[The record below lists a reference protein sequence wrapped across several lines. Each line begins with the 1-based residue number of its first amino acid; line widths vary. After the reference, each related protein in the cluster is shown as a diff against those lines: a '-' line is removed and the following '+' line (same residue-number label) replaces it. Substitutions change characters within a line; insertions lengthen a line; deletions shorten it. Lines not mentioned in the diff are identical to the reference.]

1 MTTTALVV
9 DDEVDLCR
17 LMQITLTKMGIKSDV
32 AYTLS
37 QAKSY
42 WQENDYDFC
51 LTDLKLPDG
60 SGLELVKHISASSSK
75 PIAVITAHGSMD
87 LAIEALKLGAFD
99 FVNKPLELP
108 RLRQLVENALKVIQ
122 QDNTAKSTPQRSPE
136 QQMLDDRLIGNSAV
150 MHPLKNTIL
159 KLARSQAPVFLSGA
173 SGTGKEVVARLIHDL
188 SPRRDGSFVP
198 VNCGA
203 IPSEL
208 MESEFFGHK
217 KGSFTGAV
225 ADKQGLFQQ
234 ANGGTLFLDEV
245 ADLPLAMQVKL
256 LRAIQEKTV
265 RAIGDTKELPVD
277 IRILSATHKDLN
289 QLVQAGMFRQDL
301 YYRINVIELK
311 LPTLN
316 ARRDDIPVLAK
327 HFLALIAEEWQLES
341 PPLLTA
347 DACER
352 LQQHNFAGNVRELRN
367 VLERA
372 VTLAETSTIDASHL
386 GLSDFDMHQ
395 EVEIHQNTIAP
406 QSQNISANNAIVSRG
421 SNQSIDERFSAES
434 LKKSI
439 EENTNPQS
447 QSIAE
452 KNAQQTTSQQVT
464 TNLHPYRTIT
474 QHYSSMTPSAI
485 PSTSSSINQRSAV
498 NTVES
503 TNNSIGQHTQES
515 LIKQHDDGE
524 GFNQSTD
531 TKGIADGQLPAQ
543 GLEHY
548 LQEQEKQLI
557 ITALKQTGWN
567 KTQAAELLGT
577 TFRSLR
583 YRMTKLDIAEDQSE

>member
-1 MTTTALVV
+1 MTATALVV

-37 QAKSY
+37 QAQTFWASN
-42 WQENDYDFC
+42 QYDFC
-51 LTDLKLPDG
+51 LTDLRLPDG
-60 SGLELVKHISASSSK
+60 SGLELVKQISNSSNI
-75 PIAVITAHGSMD
+75 PVAVITAHGSMD

-108 RLRQLVENALKVIQ
+108 RLRQLVENALKVVH
-122 QDNTAKSTPQRSPE
+122 QDNAASAADARTPE
-136 QQMLDDRLIGNSAV
+136 QQLLDKRLIGDSEV
-150 MHPLKNTIL
+150 MDALKNTIL

-245 ADLPLAMQVKL
+245 ADLPLPMQVKL

-277 IRILSATHKDLN
+277 IRILSATHKNLE
-289 QLVQAGMFRQDL
+289 QLVQLGSFRQDL

-311 LPTLN
+311 LPTLS
-316 ARRDDIPVLAK
+316 ARRGDIPVLAK
-327 HFLALIAEEWQLES
+327 HFLRLIAEEWQLDTPAE
-341 PPLLTA
+341 LTEA
-347 DACER
+347 ACQR
-352 LQQHNFAGNVRELRN
+352 LRQHEFAGNVRELRN

-372 VTLAETSTIDASHL
+372 ITLAETSIIDAKHL
-386 GLSDFDMHQ
+386 GLPALADNDRNI
-395 EVEIHQNTIAP
+395 EPKNTPQTAP
-406 QSQNISANNAIVSRG
+406 Q
-421 SNQSIDERFSAES
+421 
-434 LKKSI
+434 
-439 EENTNPQS
+439 
-447 QSIAE
+447 
-452 KNAQQTTSQQVT
+452 QQTKSASSSAKAPQPPSITKQIDV
-464 TNLHPYRTIT
+464 NLHPYRTSN
-474 QHYSSMTPSAI
+474 QPYPSAI
-485 PSTSSSINQRSAV
+485 QAATQSPAASPTKSAELLEPATQDKLPITQSATV
-498 NTVES
+498 NTES
-503 TNNSIGQHTQES
+503 IEEASNKDPMQSQQHSHRHPEPALSIPHS
-515 LIKQHDDGE
+515 
-524 GFNQSTD
+524 D
-531 TKGIADGQLPAQ
+531 TKLPAE
-543 GLEHY
+543 GLEAY
-548 LQEQEKQLI
+548 LQEQEKRLI
-557 ITALKQTGWN
+557 IAALKQTDGN

-577 TFRSLR
+577 SFRSLR
-583 YRMTKLDIAEDQSE
+583 YRMKKLGLDDE

>member
-37 QAKSY
+37 QAKTY

-60 SGLELVKHISASSSK
+60 SGLELVKHISSSSST

-108 RLRQLVENALKVIQ
+108 RLRQLVENALKVIH
-122 QDNTAKSTPQRSPE
+122 QDNAAKSTPE
-136 QQMLDDRLIGNSAV
+136 QQMLDSRLIGDSAV

-265 RAIGDTKELPVD
+265 RAIGDTKEVPVD

-289 QLVQAGMFRQDL
+289 QLIQAGSFRQDL

-327 HFLALIAEEWQLES
+327 HFLTLIADEWQLES
-341 PPLLTA
+341 PPTLT
-347 DACER
+347 DAACAR
-352 LQQHNFAGNVRELRN
+352 LQHHDFAGNVRELRN
-367 VLERA
+367 ILERA
-372 VTLAETSTIDASHL
+372 ITLAETSTIDASHL
-386 GLSDFDMHQ
+386 GLADFDNQ
-395 EVEIHQNTIAP
+395 QLENAQEAIAEVEQN
-406 QSQNISANNAIVSRG
+406 NNADKATLS
-421 SNQSIDERFSAES
+421 SNAILDKSESLEAQSIKDNVVKNNVEAV
-434 LKKSI
+434 
-439 EENTNPQS
+439 
-447 QSIAE
+447 E
-452 KNAQQTTSQQVT
+452 KDGTQQAKATVS
-464 TNLHPYRTIT
+464 PYRTIT
-474 QHYSSMTPSAI
+474 QHYPSMNAHAAASPTAQPDKTAASAMSEPLSNEAENSENLRPPVNQENI
-485 PSTSSSINQRSAV
+485 ST
-498 NTVES
+498 
-503 TNNSIGQHTQES
+503 
-515 LIKQHDDGE
+515 
-524 GFNQSTD
+524 
-531 TKGIADGQLPAQ
+531 GQLPAQ

-548 LQEQEKQLI
+548 LQEQERQLI
-557 ITALKQTGWN
+557 ITALKQTNWN

-583 YRMTKLDIAEDQSE
+583 YRMSKLGIAENQSE

>member
-60 SGLELVKHISASSSK
+60 SGLELVKHISGSSTT

-108 RLRQLVENALKVIQ
+108 RLRQLVESALKVIH
-122 QDNTAKSTPQRSPE
+122 QDNAAKSTPERSPE
-136 QQMLDDRLIGNSAV
+136 QQMLDSRLIGDSAV

-265 RAIGDTKELPVD
+265 RAIGDTKEVPVD

-289 QLVQAGMFRQDL
+289 QLVQAGNFRQDL

-327 HFLALIAEEWQLES
+327 HFLALIADEWQLES
-341 PPLLTA
+341 PPTLT
-347 DACER
+347 DAACAR
-352 LQQHNFAGNVRELRN
+352 LQHHDFSGNVRELRN

-386 GLSDFDMHQ
+386 GLPDVDSHQ
-395 EVEIHQNTIAP
+395 EVITSAC
-406 QSQNISANNAIVSRG
+406 QNISTNKASISNASVSNKSESSVADSIQDNAI
-421 SNQSIDERFSAES
+421 
-434 LKKSI
+434 KSKV
-439 EENTNPQS
+439 ETDS
-447 QSIAE
+447 T
-452 KNAQQTTSQQVT
+452 QQAKA
-464 TNLHPYRTIT
+464 NIHPYRTTT
-474 QHYSSMTPSAI
+474 QHYPSMNTSPASTRSAENTEKLADKSVASSLDA
-485 PSTSSSINQRSAV
+485 SINNQV
-498 NTVES
+498 DE
-503 TNNSIGQHTQES
+503 QDS
-515 LIKQHDDGE
+515 LSKSVHKEDI
-524 GFNQSTD
+524 T
-531 TKGIADGQLPAQ
+531 AGQLPAQ

-548 LQEQEKQLI
+548 LQEQERRLI
-557 ITALKQTGWN
+557 ITALKQTNWN

-583 YRMTKLDIAEDQSE
+583 YRMTKLEIAEDQSES

>member
-37 QAKSY
+37 QAKTY

-60 SGLELVKHISASSSK
+60 SGLELVKHISSSSST

-108 RLRQLVENALKVIQ
+108 RLRQLVENALKVIH
-122 QDNTAKSTPQRSPE
+122 QDNAAKSTPE
-136 QQMLDDRLIGNSAV
+136 QQMLDSRLIGDSAV

-265 RAIGDTKELPVD
+265 RAIGDTKEVPVD

-289 QLVQAGMFRQDL
+289 QLIQAGSFRQDL

-327 HFLALIAEEWQLES
+327 HFLTLIADEWQLES
-341 PPLLTA
+341 PPTLT
-347 DACER
+347 DAACAR
-352 LQQHNFAGNVRELRN
+352 LQHHDFAGNVRELRN
-367 VLERA
+367 ILERA
-372 VTLAETSTIDASHL
+372 ITLAETSTIDASHL
-386 GLSDFDMHQ
+386 GLADFDNQ
-395 EVEIHQNTIAP
+395 QLENAQEAIAEVEQN
-406 QSQNISANNAIVSRG
+406 NNADKATLS
-421 SNQSIDERFSAES
+421 SNAILDKSESLEAQSIKDNVVKNNVEAV
-434 LKKSI
+434 
-439 EENTNPQS
+439 
-447 QSIAE
+447 E
-452 KNAQQTTSQQVT
+452 KDGTQQAKTTIS
-464 TNLHPYRTIT
+464 PYRTIT
-474 QHYSSMTPSAI
+474 QHYPSMNAHAAASPVAQPDKTAASAMSEPLSNEAENSENLRPPVNQENI
-485 PSTSSSINQRSAV
+485 ST
-498 NTVES
+498 
-503 TNNSIGQHTQES
+503 
-515 LIKQHDDGE
+515 
-524 GFNQSTD
+524 
-531 TKGIADGQLPAQ
+531 GQLPAQ

-548 LQEQEKQLI
+548 LQEQERQLI
-557 ITALKQTGWN
+557 ITALKQTNWN

-583 YRMTKLDIAEDQSE
+583 YRMSKLEIAENQSE

>member
-1 MTTTALVV
+1 MTATALVV

-32 AYTLS
+32 AYSLA
-37 QAKSY
+37 QAKSC
-42 WQENDYDFC
+42 WDNNHYDFC
-51 LTDLKLPDG
+51 LTDLQLPDG
-60 SGLELVKHISASSSK
+60 SGLELVRQISRSSNT
-75 PIAVITAHGSMD
+75 PVAVITAHGSMD

-108 RLRQLVENALKVIQ
+108 RLRQLVENALKVIH
-122 QDNTAKSTPQRSPE
+122 QDESAQAINETTPE
-136 QQMLDDRLIGNSAV
+136 QKLLDSRLIGDSAV
-150 MHPLKNTIL
+150 MQILKNTII

-265 RAIGDTKELPVD
+265 RAIGDTKEIPVD
-277 IRILSATHKDLN
+277 IRILSATHKDLS
-289 QLVQAGMFRQDL
+289 QLVEVGSFRQDL

-311 LPTLN
+311 LPTLKT
-316 ARRDDIPVLAK
+316 RREDIPVLAK
-327 HFLALIAEEWQLES
+327 HFLALISEEWRLDTPAQLTES
-341 PPLLTA
+341 A
-347 DACER
+347 YQR
-352 LQQHNFAGNVRELRN
+352 LQQHEFAGNVRELRN
-367 VLERA
+367 ILERA
-372 VTLAETSTIDASHL
+372 VTLAETSLIDSDHL
-386 GLSDFDMHQ
+386 GLI
-395 EVEIHQNTIAP
+395 EPTYNTEKISHNHTASGSTMNRHSSSP
-406 QSQNISANNAIVSRG
+406 QINSSQQTDKATHEG
-421 SNQSIDERFSAES
+421 SSID
-434 LKKSI
+434 
-439 EENTNPQS
+439 
-447 QSIAE
+447 
-452 KNAQQTTSQQVT
+452 
-464 TNLHPYRTIT
+464 NLHPYRTHS
-474 QHYSSMTPSAI
+474 QNYSSAIRMSAPKSDGI
-485 PSTSSSINQRSAV
+485 TTSSLYNQDRRKPEQFIDDINNRP
-498 NTVES
+498 
-503 TNNSIGQHTQES
+503 S
-515 LIKQHDDGE
+515 LVSVSE
-524 GFNQSTD
+524 
-531 TKGIADGQLPAQ
+531 ADLPQ
-543 GLEHY
+543 KGLEAY
-548 LQEQEKQLI
+548 LQEQERRLI
-557 ITALKQTGWN
+557 IQALLQTDWN

-583 YRMTKLDIAEDQSE
+583 YRMKKLDIDEDQNEDLP

>member
-60 SGLELVKHISASSSK
+60 SGLELVKHISGSSTT

-108 RLRQLVENALKVIQ
+108 RLRQLVESALKVIH
-122 QDNTAKSTPQRSPE
+122 QDNVSKSTPERSPE
-136 QQMLDDRLIGNSAV
+136 QQMLDSRLIGDSAV

-225 ADKQGLFQQ
+225 SDKQGLFQQ

-265 RAIGDTKELPVD
+265 RAIGDTKEVPVD

-289 QLVQAGMFRQDL
+289 QLVQAGNFRQDL

-327 HFLALIAEEWQLES
+327 HFLALIADEWQLES
-341 PPLLTA
+341 PPTLTD
-347 DACER
+347 DACTR
-352 LQQHNFAGNVRELRN
+352 LQHHDFAGNVRELRN

-386 GLSDFDMHQ
+386 GLPDIDSHQ
-395 EVEIHQNTIAP
+395 EVITSAN
-406 QSQNISANNAIVSRG
+406 QNISTNKATISNASLSNKSESSVADSIQDNAI
-421 SNQSIDERFSAES
+421 
-434 LKKSI
+434 KSKVQ
-439 EENTNPQS
+439 TDS
-447 QSIAE
+447 T
-452 KNAQQTTSQQVT
+452 QQAKA
-464 TNLHPYRTIT
+464 NIHPYRTTT
-474 QHYSSMTPSAI
+474 QHYPSMNTSPASTRSAENTEKLADKSVASSLDA
-485 PSTSSSINQRSAV
+485 SINSQADKQDSISKSV
-498 NTVES
+498 NKE
-503 TNNSIGQHTQES
+503 
-515 LIKQHDDGE
+515 D
-524 GFNQSTD
+524 
-531 TKGIADGQLPAQ
+531 IAAGQLPAQ
-543 GLEHY
+543 GLEYY
-548 LQEQEKQLI
+548 LQEQERRLI
-557 ITALKQTGWN
+557 ITALKQTNWN

-583 YRMTKLDIAEDQSE
+583 YRMTKLEIAEDQSES

>member
-37 QAKSY
+37 QARSFWKD
-42 WQENDYDFC
+42 NDYDFC
-51 LTDLKLPDG
+51 LTDLNLPDG
-60 SGLELVKHISASSSK
+60 SGLELVKEISDSSST

-108 RLRQLVENALKVIQ
+108 RLRQLVENALKVIH
-122 QDNTAKSTPQRSPE
+122 QDNVASATPESSPE
-136 QQMLDDRLIGNSAV
+136 QKMLDSRLIGNSAV
-150 MHPLKNTIL
+150 MHPLKKTIL

-265 RAIGDTKELPVD
+265 RAIGDTKEVPVD
-277 IRILSATHKDLN
+277 IRILSATHKDLS
-289 QLVQAGMFRQDL
+289 QLVQDGAFRQDL

-316 ARRDDIPVLAK
+316 ARRDDIPVLAE
-327 HFLALIAEEWQLES
+327 HFLAMITNEWQLET
-341 PPLLTA
+341 PPSLTNE
-347 DACER
+347 ACER
-352 LQQHNFAGNVRELRN
+352 LQHHDFAGNVRELRN
-367 VLERA
+367 ILERA
-372 VTLAETSTIDASHL
+372 VTLAESSHIDVNHL
-386 GLSDFDMHQ
+386 GLTDIDISHAQIPETELNDKVVGGTLEAGEKTIQPTH
-395 EVEIHQNTIAP
+395 EVIAP
-406 QSQNISANNAIVSRG
+406 QI
-421 SNQSIDERFSAES
+421 
-434 LKKSI
+434 
-439 EENTNPQS
+439 
-447 QSIAE
+447 
-452 KNAQQTTSQQVT
+452 QQIP
-464 TNLHPYRTIT
+464 TNLHPYRTTT
-474 QHYSSMTPSAI
+474 QHFPAMR
-485 PSTSSSINQRSAV
+485 QRSSV
-498 NTVES
+498 NQTEIFNS
-503 TNNSIGQHTQES
+503 TTAPSDEEFIEPDSTQ
-515 LIKQHDDGE
+515 QE
-524 GFNQSTD
+524 GNAKVNLSELS
-531 TKGIADGQLPAQ
+531 DGQLPVQ
-543 GLEHY
+543 GLETY

-557 ITALKQTGWN
+557 ITALKKTGWN

-583 YRMTKLDIAEDQSE
+583 YRMKKLEISEDESES

>member
-60 SGLELVKHISASSSK
+60 SGLELVKHISGSSTT

-108 RLRQLVENALKVIQ
+108 RLRQLVESALKVIH
-122 QDNTAKSTPQRSPE
+122 QDNVSKSTPERSPE
-136 QQMLDDRLIGNSAV
+136 QQMLDSRLIGDSAV

-265 RAIGDTKELPVD
+265 RAIGDTKEVPVD

-289 QLVQAGMFRQDL
+289 QLVQAGNFRQDL

-327 HFLALIAEEWQLES
+327 HFLALIADEWQLES
-341 PPLLTA
+341 PPTLTD
-347 DACER
+347 DACTR
-352 LQQHNFAGNVRELRN
+352 LQHHDFAGNVRELRN

-386 GLSDFDMHQ
+386 GLPNIDSHQ
-395 EVEIHQNTIAP
+395 EVVTSASQYISTNKATISNASLSNKSESSVTDSI
-406 QSQNISANNAIVSRG
+406 QNNAIRSKVHTDS
-421 SNQSIDERFSAES
+421 
-434 LKKSI
+434 
-439 EENTNPQS
+439 T
-447 QSIAE
+447 
-452 KNAQQTTSQQVT
+452 QQAKA
-464 TNLHPYRTIT
+464 NIHPYRTTT
-474 QHYSSMTPSAI
+474 QHYPSMNTSPASPRLAENAEKTADKSVASSLDA
-485 PSTSSSINQRSAV
+485 SINNQADEQDSLSKSVNKEDIAV
-498 NTVES
+498 
-503 TNNSIGQHTQES
+503 
-515 LIKQHDDGE
+515 
-524 GFNQSTD
+524 
-531 TKGIADGQLPAQ
+531 GQLPAQ

-548 LQEQEKQLI
+548 LQEQERRLI
-557 ITALKQTGWN
+557 ITALKQTNWN

-583 YRMTKLDIAEDQSE
+583 YRMTKLEIAEDQSES

>member
-37 QAKSY
+37 QAKAY

-60 SGLELVKHISASSSK
+60 SGLELVKHISGSSTT

-99 FVNKPLELP
+99 FVNKPLELS
-108 RLRQLVENALKVIQ
+108 RLRQLVESALKVIH
-122 QDNTAKSTPQRSPE
+122 QDNAAKSTHERSPE
-136 QQMLDDRLIGNSAV
+136 QQMLDSRLIGDSAV

-265 RAIGDTKELPVD
+265 RAIGDTKEVPVD

-289 QLVQAGMFRQDL
+289 QLVQAGNFRQDL

-327 HFLALIAEEWQLES
+327 HFLALIADEWQLES
-341 PPLLTA
+341 PPTLT
-347 DACER
+347 DNACAR
-352 LQQHNFAGNVRELRN
+352 LQDHDFAGNVRELRN

-386 GLSDFDMHQ
+386 GLPDVDSHQ
-395 EVEIHQNTIAP
+395 EVVTSA
-406 QSQNISANNAIVSRG
+406 SQNISTNNATI
-421 SNQSIDERFSAES
+421 SNPS
-434 LKKSI
+434 LSNKS
-439 EENTNPQS
+439 ENSVTDP
-447 QSIAE
+447 I
-452 KNAQQTTSQQVT
+452 KDNAIKSKVETDSTQQAKA
-464 TNLHPYRTIT
+464 NIHPYRTTT
-474 QHYSSMTPSAI
+474 QHYPSMNTSPASTRSAENTEKLADKSVASSLDA
-485 PSTSSSINQRSAV
+485 SINNQAD
-498 NTVES
+498 E
-503 TNNSIGQHTQES
+503 QDS
-515 LIKQHDDGE
+515 LSKSVHKED
-524 GFNQSTD
+524 
-531 TKGIADGQLPAQ
+531 IAAGQLPTQ

-548 LQEQEKQLI
+548 LQEQERRII
-557 ITALKQTGWN
+557 ITALKQTNWN

-583 YRMTKLDIAEDQSE
+583 YRMTKLEIAEDQSES

>member
-1 MTTTALVV
+1 MTVTALVV

-37 QAKSY
+37 QARAY
-42 WQENDYDFC
+42 WQQNDYDFC

-60 SGLELVKHISASSSK
+60 SGLELVKDISNSSST

-108 RLRQLVENALKVIQ
+108 RLRQLVENALKVIHQ
-122 QDNTAKSTPQRSPE
+122 NNEAEAAPECSPE
-136 QQMLDDRLIGNSAV
+136 QQMLDSRLIGDSAV

-173 SGTGKEVVARLIHDL
+173 SGTGKEVVAKLIHDL

-289 QLVQAGMFRQDL
+289 QLVQSGLFRQDL

-327 HFLALIAEEWQLES
+327 HFLALIAKEWQLDT
-341 PPLLTA
+341 PPSLTA
-347 DACER
+347 AACER
-352 LQQHNFAGNVRELRN
+352 LQHHDFAGNVRELRN
-367 VLERA
+367 LLERA
-372 VTLAETSTIDASHL
+372 VTLAETYTIDVSHL
-386 GLSDFDMHQ
+386 GLAELDTHQ
-395 EVEIHQNTIAP
+395 EINAQ
-406 QSQNISANNAIVSRG
+406 QSQNTNAVDNTALTSNPSNYKEDNQPAIASVISKEEIGQTSTVK
-421 SNQSIDERFSAES
+421 QSEQA
-434 LKKSI
+434 
-439 EENTNPQS
+439 
-447 QSIAE
+447 
-452 KNAQQTTSQQVT
+452 KN
-464 TNLHPYRTIT
+464 NLHPYRTIT
-474 QHYSSMTPSAI
+474 QHY
-485 PSTSSSINQRSAV
+485 PSTIQRSMANSIESDRSPISSIEQELTTSHTTHDEKTRSK
-498 NTVES
+498 E
-503 TNNSIGQHTQES
+503 
-515 LIKQHDDGE
+515 D
-524 GFNQSTD
+524 FQS
-531 TKGIADGQLPAQ
+531 QLLPAK

-548 LQEQEKQLI
+548 LQEQEKNLI

-583 YRMTKLDIAEDQSE
+583 YRMKKLDIAEDQAD

>member
-60 SGLELVKHISASSSK
+60 SGLELVKHISGSSTT

-108 RLRQLVENALKVIQ
+108 RLRQLVESALKVIH
-122 QDNTAKSTPQRSPE
+122 QDNVSKSTPERSPE
-136 QQMLDDRLIGNSAV
+136 QQMLDSRLIGDSAV

-265 RAIGDTKELPVD
+265 RAIGDTKEVPVD

-289 QLVQAGMFRQDL
+289 QLVQAGNFRQDL

-327 HFLALIAEEWQLES
+327 HFLALIADEWQLES
-341 PPLLTA
+341 PPTLT
-347 DACER
+347 DGACAR
-352 LQQHNFAGNVRELRN
+352 LQHHDFAGNVRELRN

-386 GLSDFDMHQ
+386 GLPNIDSHQ
-395 EVEIHQNTIAP
+395 EVVTSA
-406 QSQNISANNAIVSRG
+406 SQNISTNNATI
-421 SNQSIDERFSAES
+421 SNASLSNKSESSVADSIQVNAI
-434 LKKSI
+434 KSKV
-439 EENTNPQS
+439 ETDS
-447 QSIAE
+447 T
-452 KNAQQTTSQQVT
+452 QQAKA
-464 TNLHPYRTIT
+464 NIHPYRTTT
-474 QHYSSMTPSAI
+474 QHYPSMNTSPASTRSAENTEKLADKSVASSLDA
-485 PSTSSSINQRSAV
+485 SINNQADK
-498 NTVES
+498 
-503 TNNSIGQHTQES
+503 QDS
-515 LIKQHDDGE
+515 LSKSVHKED
-524 GFNQSTD
+524 
-531 TKGIADGQLPAQ
+531 IAAGHLPAQ

-548 LQEQEKQLI
+548 LQEQERRLI
-557 ITALKQTGWN
+557 ITALKQTNWN

-583 YRMTKLDIAEDQSE
+583 YRMTKLEIAEDQSES

>member
-37 QAKSY
+37 QAKAY

-60 SGLELVKHISASSSK
+60 SGLELVKHISGSSTT

-108 RLRQLVENALKVIQ
+108 RLRQLVESALKVIH
-122 QDNTAKSTPQRSPE
+122 QDNAAKLTPERSPE
-136 QQMLDDRLIGNSAV
+136 QQMLDSRLIGDSAV

-289 QLVQAGMFRQDL
+289 QLVQAGNFRQDL

-327 HFLALIAEEWQLES
+327 HFLTLIADEWQLES
-341 PPLLTA
+341 PPLLTEA
-347 DACER
+347 ACAR
-352 LQQHNFAGNVRELRN
+352 LQHHDFAGNVRELRN

-372 VTLAETSTIDASHL
+372 ITLAETSTIDASHL
-386 GLSDFDMHQ
+386 GLPDLDSHEEM
-395 EVEIHQNTIAP
+395 VTSA
-406 QSQNISANNAIVSRG
+406 SQNISTNKATFSNASF
-421 SNQSIDERFSAES
+421 SNQNESTVAES
-434 LKKSI
+434 IKDNSIKSYV
-439 EENTNPQS
+439 ETDS
-447 QSIAE
+447 T
-452 KNAQQTTSQQVT
+452 QQTKA
-464 TNLHPYRTIT
+464 NIHPYRTTT
-474 QHYSSMTPSAI
+474 QHYPSMNTSPASKHSAENAAKPADADSSVV
-485 PSTSSSINQRSAV
+485 SSLEDSIYNKADEQD
-498 NTVES
+498 
-503 TNNSIGQHTQES
+503 S
-515 LIKQHDDGE
+515 LIKPV
-524 GFNQSTD
+524 D
-531 TKGIADGQLPAQ
+531 TENMTTGQLPAQ

-548 LQEQEKQLI
+548 LQEQERRLI
-557 ITALKQTGWN
+557 ITALKQTNWN

-583 YRMTKLDIAEDQSE
+583 YRMSKLEIAEDQSET

>member
-37 QAKSY
+37 QAKAY

-60 SGLELVKHISASSSK
+60 SGLELVKHISGSSTT

-108 RLRQLVENALKVIQ
+108 RLRQLVESALKVIH
-122 QDNTAKSTPQRSPE
+122 QDNVSKSTPERSPE
-136 QQMLDDRLIGNSAV
+136 QQMLDSRLIGDSAV

-265 RAIGDTKELPVD
+265 RAIGDTKEVPVD

-289 QLVQAGMFRQDL
+289 QLVQAGNFRQDL

-327 HFLALIAEEWQLES
+327 HFLALIADEWQLES
-341 PPLLTA
+341 PPTLT
-347 DACER
+347 DNACTR
-352 LQQHNFAGNVRELRN
+352 LQHHDFAGNVRELRN

-386 GLSDFDMHQ
+386 GLPNIDSNQ
-395 EVEIHQNTIAP
+395 EVVISA
-406 QSQNISANNAIVSRG
+406 SQNISTNNATISNASVSNK
-421 SNQSIDERFSAES
+421 SESSVADSIQDNAI
-434 LKKSI
+434 KSKVQ
-439 EENTNPQS
+439 TDS
-447 QSIAE
+447 T
-452 KNAQQTTSQQVT
+452 QQAKA
-464 TNLHPYRTIT
+464 NIHPYRTTT
-474 QHYSSMTPSAI
+474 QHYPSMNTSPASTRSAENNEKLADKSVASSLDA
-485 PSTSSSINQRSAV
+485 SINIQADK
-498 NTVES
+498 
-503 TNNSIGQHTQES
+503 QDS
-515 LIKQHDDGE
+515 LSKSVHKED
-524 GFNQSTD
+524 
-531 TKGIADGQLPAQ
+531 IAAGHLPAQ

-548 LQEQEKQLI
+548 LQEQERRLI
-557 ITALKQTGWN
+557 ITALKQTNWN

-583 YRMTKLDIAEDQSE
+583 YRMTKLEIAEDQSES

>member
-32 AYTLS
+32 AYTLA
-37 QAKSY
+37 QARAY
-42 WQENDYDFC
+42 WQENNYDFC

-60 SGLELVKHISASSSK
+60 SGLELVKEISNSSNS

-108 RLRQLVENALKVIQ
+108 RLRQLVESALKVIH
-122 QDNTAKSTPQRSPE
+122 QDNEANATPESSPE
-136 QQMLDDRLIGNSAV
+136 QKLLDARLIGNSAV
-150 MHPLKNTIL
+150 MTPLKNTIL
-159 KLARSQAPVFLSGA
+159 KLARSQAPVFLSGE
-173 SGTGKEVVARLIHDL
+173 SGTGKEVVARLIHDI

-265 RAIGDTKELPVD
+265 RAIGDTKEIPVD
-277 IRILSATHKDLN
+277 IRILSATHKNLS
-289 QLVQAGMFRQDL
+289 QLVQEGAFRQDL

-316 ARRDDIPVLAK
+316 TRRDDIPVLAE
-327 HFLALIAEEWQLES
+327 HFLGMIAHEWQLET
-341 PPLLTA
+341 PPSLTIEA
-347 DACER
+347 RAR

-372 VTLAETSTIDASHL
+372 VTLAETSLIDISHL
-386 GLSDFDMHQ
+386 GLPDLEDGMGYQPTASQARHNHSDSDTRLDQ
-395 EVEIHQNTIAP
+395 TANAPINTQP
-406 QSQNISANNAIVSRG
+406 
-421 SNQSIDERFSAES
+421 
-434 LKKSI
+434 I
-439 EENTNPQS
+439 EDNKGTIRSTDKTINP
-447 QSIAE
+447 E
-452 KNAQQTTSQQVT
+452 QTT
-464 TNLHPYRTIT
+464 TNLHPYRTNT
-474 QHYSSMTPSAI
+474 QHYPSMVQRQASRQTEAFSNANLRHDVETI
-485 PSTSSSINQRSAV
+485 TQASNQPDV
-498 NTVES
+498 
-503 TNNSIGQHTQES
+503 
-515 LIKQHDDGE
+515 GE
-524 GFNQSTD
+524 KANLSEL
-531 TKGIADGQLPAQ
+531 ADVQLPFQ

-557 ITALKQTGWN
+557 ITALKQAGWN
-567 KTQAAELLGT
+567 KTQAAKLLGT

-583 YRMTKLDIAEDQSE
+583 YRMKKLDIAEDEVDE

>member
-1 MTTTALVV
+1 MTVTALVV
-9 DDEVDLCR
+9 DDEIDLCR

-37 QAKSY
+37 QARAY
-42 WQENDYDFC
+42 WQQNSYDFC

-60 SGLELVKHISASSSK
+60 SGLELVKDISNNSST

-108 RLRQLVENALKVIQ
+108 RLRQLVENALKVIHQ
-122 QDNTAKSTPQRSPE
+122 NNEAETTPESSPE
-136 QQMLDDRLIGNSAV
+136 QQMLDSRLIGDSAV

-173 SGTGKEVVARLIHDL
+173 SGTGKEVVAKLIHDL

-265 RAIGDTKELPVD
+265 RAIGDTKEVPVD

-289 QLVQAGMFRQDL
+289 QLVQDGLFRQDL

-327 HFLALIAEEWQLES
+327 HFLAMIAEEWQLDT
-341 PPLLTA
+341 PPSLTA
-347 DACER
+347 AACER
-352 LQQHNFAGNVRELRN
+352 LQHHDFAGNVRELRN
-367 VLERA
+367 LLERA
-372 VTLAETSTIDASHL
+372 VTLAETCTIDVSHL
-386 GLSDFDMHQ
+386 GLAELDTHQ
-395 EVEIHQNTIAP
+395 EIHTQ
-406 QSQNISANNAIVSRG
+406 QSQNTNAVDNTTPTSNHKSADQPTMTSISSKEKVSQA
-421 SNQSIDERFSAES
+421 STAHSAE
-434 LKKSI
+434 
-439 EENTNPQS
+439 
-447 QSIAE
+447 
-452 KNAQQTTSQQVT
+452 QTK

-474 QHYSSMTPSAI
+474 QHY
-485 PSTSSSINQRSAV
+485 PSTIQRSRANNAEPNRSV
-498 NTVES
+498 ANS
-503 TNNSIGQHTQES
+503 TEQQLTSNHAALDEQDS
-515 LIKQHDDGE
+515 LQNGLKEIKDGFE
-524 GFNQSTD
+524 
-531 TKGIADGQLPAQ
+531 GQLPAK

-548 LQEQEKQLI
+548 LQEQEKNLI

-583 YRMTKLDIAEDQSE
+583 YRMKKLDIDEDQSD

>member
-60 SGLELVKHISASSSK
+60 SGLELVKHISGSSTT

-108 RLRQLVENALKVIQ
+108 RLRQLVESALKVIH
-122 QDNTAKSTPQRSPE
+122 QDIVSKSTPERSPE
-136 QQMLDDRLIGNSAV
+136 QQMLDSRLIGDSAV

-265 RAIGDTKELPVD
+265 RAIGDTKEVPVD

-289 QLVQAGMFRQDL
+289 QLVQAGNFRQDL

-327 HFLALIAEEWQLES
+327 HFLALIADEWQLES
-341 PPLLTA
+341 PPTLT
-347 DACER
+347 DNACAR
-352 LQQHNFAGNVRELRN
+352 LQDHDFAGNVRELRN

-386 GLSDFDMHQ
+386 GLPDVDSHQ
-395 EVEIHQNTIAP
+395 EVVTSA
-406 QSQNISANNAIVSRG
+406 SQNISTNNATISNASVSNK
-421 SNQSIDERFSAES
+421 SESSVTDSIQDNAI
-434 LKKSI
+434 KSKVQ
-439 EENTNPQS
+439 TDS
-447 QSIAE
+447 T
-452 KNAQQTTSQQVT
+452 QQAKA
-464 TNLHPYRTIT
+464 NIHPYLTTT
-474 QHYSSMTPSAI
+474 QHYPSMNTSPASTRSAENNEKLADKSVASSLDA
-485 PSTSSSINQRSAV
+485 SINNQADK
-498 NTVES
+498 
-503 TNNSIGQHTQES
+503 QDS
-515 LIKQHDDGE
+515 LSKSVHKED
-524 GFNQSTD
+524 
-531 TKGIADGQLPAQ
+531 IAGHLPAQ

-548 LQEQEKQLI
+548 LQEQERRLI
-557 ITALKQTGWN
+557 ITALKQTNWN

-583 YRMTKLDIAEDQSE
+583 YRMTKLEIAEDQSES

>member
-1 MTTTALVV
+1 MTVTALVV

-37 QAKSY
+37 QARAY
-42 WQENDYDFC
+42 WQQNSYDFC

-60 SGLELVKHISASSSK
+60 SGLELVKDISNNSST

-108 RLRQLVENALKVIQ
+108 RLRQLVENALKVIHQ
-122 QDNTAKSTPQRSPE
+122 NNEAETTPECSPE
-136 QQMLDDRLIGNSAV
+136 QQMLDSRLIGDSAV

-173 SGTGKEVVARLIHDL
+173 SGTGKEVVAKLIHDL

-265 RAIGDTKELPVD
+265 RAIGDTKEVPVD

-289 QLVQAGMFRQDL
+289 QLVQDGLFRQDL

-327 HFLALIAEEWQLES
+327 HFLAMIAEEWQLDT
-341 PPLLTA
+341 PPSLTA
-347 DACER
+347 AACER
-352 LQQHNFAGNVRELRN
+352 LQHHDFAGNVRELRN
-367 VLERA
+367 LLERA
-372 VTLAETSTIDASHL
+372 VTLAETCTIDVSHL
-386 GLSDFDMHQ
+386 GLAELDTHQ
-395 EVEIHQNTIAP
+395 EIHTQ
-406 QSQNISANNAIVSRG
+406 QSQNTNAVDNTTPTSNHKSADQPTMTSVNSKEEVSQA
-421 SNQSIDERFSAES
+421 STAHSAE
-434 LKKSI
+434 
-439 EENTNPQS
+439 
-447 QSIAE
+447 
-452 KNAQQTTSQQVT
+452 QTK

-474 QHYSSMTPSAI
+474 QHY
-485 PSTSSSINQRSAV
+485 PSTIQRSRANNAEPNRSV
-498 NTVES
+498 ANS
-503 TNNSIGQHTQES
+503 TEQQLTSNHAALDEQDS
-515 LIKQHDDGE
+515 LQNGLKEVKDGFE
-524 GFNQSTD
+524 
-531 TKGIADGQLPAQ
+531 GQLPAK

-548 LQEQEKQLI
+548 LQEQEKNLI

-583 YRMTKLDIAEDQSE
+583 YRMKKLNIDEDQSD

>member
-37 QAKSY
+37 QARTF
-42 WQENDYDFC
+42 WQDNDYDFC

-60 SGLELVKHISASSSK
+60 SGLELVREISNSSNI

-108 RLRQLVENALKVIQ
+108 RLRQLVENALKVIH
-122 QDNTAKSTPQRSPE
+122 QDNEVQAAPEYSPE
-136 QQMLDDRLIGNSAV
+136 QKMLDSRLIGNSAV

-265 RAIGDTKELPVD
+265 RAIGDTKEVPVD
-277 IRILSATHKDLN
+277 IRILSATHKDLS
-289 QLVQAGMFRQDL
+289 QLVQDGAFRQDL

-316 ARRDDIPVLAK
+316 ARRDDIPVLAD
-327 HFLALIAEEWQLES
+327 HFLAMIADDWQLES
-341 PPLLTA
+341 PPSLTME
-347 DACER
+347 ACER
-352 LQQHNFAGNVRELRN
+352 LQRHDFAGNVRELRN
-367 VLERA
+367 LLERA
-372 VTLAETSTIDASHL
+372 VTLAETSYIDVSHL
-386 GLSDFDMHQ
+386 GLPDIETELVNTQ
-395 EVEIHQNTIAP
+395 EQNHSSAIDSSELPARNVENQIDV
-406 QSQNISANNAIVSRG
+406 QSTKDDEQVIQSSRNIV
-421 SNQSIDERFSAES
+421 
-434 LKKSI
+434 
-439 EENTNPQS
+439 T
-447 QSIAE
+447 
-452 KNAQQTTSQQVT
+452 QVEQRA
-464 TNLHPYRTIT
+464 TNLHPYRTNT
-474 QHYSSMTPSAI
+474 NHYPSMVQHSSASND
-485 PSTSSSINQRSAV
+485 SSSTNVA
-498 NTVES
+498 S
-503 TNNSIGQHTQES
+503 TYDKES
-515 LIKQHDDGE
+515 LLD
-524 GFNQSTD
+524 STAQQETSKD
-531 TKGIADGQLPAQ
+531 ISGLQELFDGQLPPQ

-583 YRMTKLDIAEDQSE
+583 YRMKKLEISEDASD

>member
-17 LMQITLTKMGIKSDV
+17 LMQITLTKMGIRSDV

-37 QAKSY
+37 QARTF
-42 WQENDYDFC
+42 WQDNDYDFC

-60 SGLELVKHISASSSK
+60 SGLELVKEISSSSNI

-108 RLRQLVENALKVIQ
+108 RLRQLVENALKVIH
-122 QDNTAKSTPQRSPE
+122 QDNEVQAAPECSPE
-136 QQMLDDRLIGNSAV
+136 QKMLDSRLIGNSAV

-159 KLARSQAPVFLSGA
+159 KLARSQAPVFLLGA

-265 RAIGDTKELPVD
+265 RAIGDTKEVPVD
-277 IRILSATHKDLN
+277 IRILSATHKDLS
-289 QLVQAGMFRQDL
+289 QLVQDGAFRQDL

-316 ARRDDIPVLAK
+316 TRRDDIPVLAD
-327 HFLALIAEEWQLES
+327 HFLAMIADDWQLES
-341 PPLLTA
+341 PPSLTA
-347 DACER
+347 EACER
-352 LQQHNFAGNVRELRN
+352 LQRHDFAGNVRELRN
-367 VLERA
+367 LLERA
-372 VTLAETSTIDASHL
+372 VTLADTSYIDVSHL
-386 GLSDFDMHQ
+386 GLPDIDPELVNTQ
-395 EVEIHQNTIAP
+395 EQNHSSAIDSSELPARDVESQIDV
-406 QSQNISANNAIVSRG
+406 QSTAQLTKNGEQVIQSSR
-421 SNQSIDERFSAES
+421 NM
-434 LKKSI
+434 
-439 EENTNPQS
+439 
-447 QSIAE
+447 
-452 KNAQQTTSQQVT
+452 TTQVEQRA
-464 TNLHPYRTIT
+464 TNLHPYRTNT
-474 QHYSSMTPSAI
+474 NHYPSMVQHS
-485 PSTSSSINQRSAV
+485 STSNDSS
-498 NTVES
+498 S
-503 TNNSIGQHTQES
+503 TNVASTHDKESLLDSTVQQES
-515 LIKQHDDGE
+515 AQETSKDISGLQE
-524 GFNQSTD
+524 LF
-531 TKGIADGQLPAQ
+531 DGQLPPQ

-583 YRMTKLDIAEDQSE
+583 YRMKKLEISEDAFD